1 MRSSDEKLTA
11 SGTTLQINEIPKTD
25 VPLAKAP
32 IRAAAAAAVPHP
44 IVPLKTMGSSY
55 LK

>member
-32 IRAAAAAAVPHP
+32 IRAAAAAVPHP